1 MPKRATNE
9 PDAAP
14 GRLKIGLV
22 LDDSLDKVDG
32 VQQYVLGVGEW
43 LRQQGHDVHYLVGE
57 TKRQDIANIHSL
69 SRNLK
74 VRFNGNRM
82 TMPLPTSH
90 AKLRRLLAEQH
101 FDVLHVQ
108 LPHSP
113 FMAHRLVLEAD
124 SETAVIGTFHIIGN
138 DGLVTLATKVL
149 GTWTRQSLRRFDEI
163 LAVTDAAGSFARKT
177 FQVKTVTLP
186 NVFNYPVFHK
196 ASPLAKYQDGVMNI
210 LFLGRLVPRKGCQL
224 LLEAVAHL
232 NHEASLPNFRVVI
245 CGKGPL
251 AAKLQHYVAQQRLES
266 LVEFVGFVSEADK
279 PQYYSSAD
287 ITVFPSTGGESF
299 GIVLLEGMASGHAA
313 VLAGDNPGYRSV
325 MAPHPEFLFDP
336 NNAMKLADRL
346 KAYLTDGQ
354 LRETARAWGERY
366 AAEFDIAVVG
376 PRIMKVYRQ
385 ALRKRT
391 GQ

>member
-9 PDAAP
+9 PNAAP

-22 LDDSLDKVDG
+22 LDDTLDKVDG

-57 TKRQDIANIHSL
+57 TKRRDVANIHSL

-82 TMPLPTSH
+82 TMPLPASR
-90 AKLRRLLAEQH
+90 AKLRRLLEEQQ

-124 SETAVIGTFHIIGN
+124 GRTAVIGTFHIIGH
-138 DGLVTLATKVL
+138 DGLVTTATKAL

-163 LAVTDAAGSFARKT
+163 LAVTDAAGSFARRT
-177 FQVKTVTLP
+177 FRVKTITIP
-186 NVFNYPVFHK
+186 NIFNYPVFHE
-196 ASPLAKYQDGVMNI
+196 APPLAKYQDEVLTI

-224 LLEAVAHL
+224 LLEAVARLSHD
-232 NHEASLPNFRVVI
+232 ASLPNFRVVI

-251 AAKLQHYVAQQRLES
+251 AAKLQRYAAQQQLES
-266 LVEFVGFVSEADK
+266 LVEFVGFVSETEK
-279 PQYYSSAD
+279 PRYYASAD
-287 ITVFPSTGGESF
+287 ITVFPSSGGESF
-299 GIVLLEGMASGHAA
+299 GIVLLEGLASGHAA

-325 MAPHPEFLFDP
+325 MAPRPELLFNPHD
-336 NNAMKLADRL
+336 ADELADKL
-346 KAYLTDGQ
+346 TAYLTDGRH
-354 LRETARAWGERY
+354 RETARIWGERY

-376 PRIMKVYRQ
+376 PHIVEVYRQ
-385 ALRKRT
+385 ALRKRP